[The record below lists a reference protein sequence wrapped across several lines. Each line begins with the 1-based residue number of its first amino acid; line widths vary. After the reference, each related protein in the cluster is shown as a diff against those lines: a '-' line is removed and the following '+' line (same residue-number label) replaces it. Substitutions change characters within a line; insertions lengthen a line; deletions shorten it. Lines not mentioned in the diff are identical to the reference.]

1 MDHPTR
7 RKLHAAGRVTLGD
20 STSLITTYRATVNV
34 VTAKIKPT
42 LVYNDPKK
50 SKSRKALLE
59 YLISLS
65 KIFSEKSKELFH

>member
-1 MDHPTR
+1 
-7 RKLHAAGRVTLGD
+7 
-20 STSLITTYRATVNV
+20 VNV

-50 SKSRKALLE
+50 LKSRKALLE